1 MDFIQAKQDQ
11 EDAEAGEG
19 REEGAEGGEEVS
31 GEDEEDEPVYVS
43 LRYHACIHNQQNRHT
58 GTRAATLVIKASQK
72 ALLALSCQA
81 A

>member
-31 GEDEEDEPVYVS
+31 GEEEEDEPVYVS
-43 LRYHACIHNQQNRHT
+43 SRNYSSVHNQQNRNT
-58 GTRAATLVIKASQK
+58 GTGPANLVMQASQK
-72 ALLALSCQA
+72 PCSLPA
-81 A
+81 AK